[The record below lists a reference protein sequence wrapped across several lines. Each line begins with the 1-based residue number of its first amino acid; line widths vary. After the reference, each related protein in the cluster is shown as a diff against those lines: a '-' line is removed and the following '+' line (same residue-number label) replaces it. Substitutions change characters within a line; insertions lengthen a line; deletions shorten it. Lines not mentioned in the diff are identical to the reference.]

1 MPEPVN
7 MQKFG
12 GLKYNANLVKSTKVY
27 NEGLYEILFKT
38 GEKIV
43 YPLQPQSKTVDS
55 KGNGIFKD
63 AKEVINVEPTIIQT
77 VDTGLIFDNTHFN
90 ISDVMGA
97 KFFTSNKSIA
107 DVNLNN
113 CENTFVNL
121 AGNSSQLYGDKVSI
135 NNGKNNFVQ
144 LDKKD
149 TAEINGQ
156 HVEGK
161 GIASQKD
168 Y

>member
-1 MPEPVN
+1 MTEPVN
-7 MQKFG
+7 MKKLG
-12 GLKYNANLVKSTKVY
+12 GLSYNANLVKSTKVY
-27 NEGLYEILFKT
+27 KE
-38 GEKIV
+38 
-43 YPLQPQSKTVDS
+43 
-55 KGNGIFKD
+55 GNGIFKD
-63 AKEVINVEPTIIQT
+63 AEELVNIEPRVIQT
-77 VDTGLIFDNTHFN
+77 IDSGLVYDNTHFN

-97 KFFTSNKSIA
+97 KFFASHKSIA

-121 AGNSSQLYGDKVSI
+121 ASNSSLLYGDKVSI

-144 LDKKD
+144 LDQKD

-156 HVEGK
+156 QVEGK
-161 GIASQKD
+161 GWASQKD